1 MEERSAKSADD
12 GGPTIFDKILSK
24 EINATIVYEDDKVK
38 YLILCEVT
46 PFHASQALAFRDIEP
61 QAPVHVILIP
71 KQRDGLTRLANA
83 EKRHRDILGHLL
95 YVAKKIGEQ
104 EKLQEGYRVVINDGP
119 KGCKWRSSQRVRSSS
134 FDPILCFLLL
144 D

>member
-24 EINATIVYEDDKVK
+24 EINATIVYEDDK
-38 YLILCEVT
+38 
-46 PFHASQALAFRDIEP
+46 ALAFRDIEP